1 MVKDQVVTATD
12 FKAKCLAL
20 LDEMEMRG
28 ETITITRWG
37 KPVAVLAPPEPDAW
51 KSPQNSWAGKAE
63 IVGDIVSSDTTD
75 LWDVAQKD

>member
-12 FKAKCLAL
+12 FEA
-20 LDEMEMRG
+20 
-28 ETITITRWG
+28 
-37 KPVAVLAPPEPDAW
+37 

-75 LWDVAQKD
+75 LWYVAQKD